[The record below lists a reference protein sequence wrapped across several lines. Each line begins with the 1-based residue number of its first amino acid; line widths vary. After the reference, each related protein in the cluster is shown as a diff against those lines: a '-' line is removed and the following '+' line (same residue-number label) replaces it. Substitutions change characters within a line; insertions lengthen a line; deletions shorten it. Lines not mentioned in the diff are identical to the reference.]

1 MSIVLA
7 YRSLDGFAIAL
18 IIHSLEG
25 FTIALIIHSL
35 EGFTIALIIHSLDPT
50 GVERWNYFLHSYDAP
65 PLLSCRRQ
73 INSLLRGGGDA

>member
-18 IIHSLEG
+18 IIHSL
-25 FTIALIIHSL
+25 
-35 EGFTIALIIHSLDPT
+35 DPT
-50 GVERWNYFLHSYDAP
+50 GVERWNYFLHLYDAP
-65 PLLSCRRQ
+65 HLLSCRRQ